1 MANRC
6 GQTETT
12 AQRSYFF
19 FPSYSCL
26 IILKLFLDLP
36 THCMSWG
43 FWPPS
48 CTWHNSCLLLSLAL
62 FPHILVWDEQAGH
75 PFPRT
80 LSVPLPSAQ
89 NGDFLSS
96 PYRSPFVIKSFL
108 WAHLPAVNQYA
119 NAIQE
124 RTQGLASRAELCT
137 SRAQKLFIS
146 NKPKKKK
153 KEKKIPQGAVIWSAQ
168 LALPGFL
175 ISTSQHSGT
184 CLVRFAGLLRER
196 RSSQEQGPIS
206 IKLDH
211 SPSEKTCQINA
222 TGHSIQDCRFE
233 SGKKMHLGKLDR

>member
-1 MANRC
+1 MGNRC

-12 AQRSYFF
+12 AHTAFLLFF
-19 FPSYSCL
+19 FQ
-26 IILKLFLDLP
+26 LFLLNHFKIISRFTYSLYELGLLTSLLHMTQLLSVAFSSSVSP
-36 THCMSWG
+36 HLGLRWTG
-43 FWPPS
+43 WPP
-48 CTWHNSCLLLSLAL
+48 LS
-62 FPHILVWDEQAGH
+62 QN
-75 PFPRT
+75 
-80 LSVPLPSAQ
+80 SVPLPSAQ

-108 WAHLPAVNQYA
+108 WVHLPAVNQYA

-137 SRAQKLFIS
+137 TRAQKLFIS
-146 NKPKKKK
+146 NKPKRKRKKNPPRCCA
-153 KEKKIPQGAVIWSAQ
+153 PQVQ

-184 CLVRFAGLLRER
+184 CLVSFARPLRER

-233 SGKKMHLGKLDR
+233 SGKKMHLGKLDG